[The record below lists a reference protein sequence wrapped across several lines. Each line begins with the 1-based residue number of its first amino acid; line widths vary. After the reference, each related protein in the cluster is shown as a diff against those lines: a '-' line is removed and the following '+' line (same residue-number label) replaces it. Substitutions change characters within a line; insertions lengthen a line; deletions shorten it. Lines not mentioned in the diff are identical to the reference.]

1 MRNTQPIWRSPPN
14 LTICLDN
21 DMDAGL
27 LAVTITG
34 LFSVVVA
41 IIHRGFKRQQHDHG
55 IIADSLDRIEQKLD
69 RHIENHD

>member
-1 MRNTQPIWRSPPN
+1 
-14 LTICLDN
+14 
-21 DMDAGL
+21 MDTGV

-41 IIHRGFKRQQHDHG
+41 VIHRGFKRQHRDHG
-55 IIADSLDRIEQKLD
+55 IMADSLDRIEQKLD